1 MHHLEEK
8 LIEYQSMP
16 TKCLCFLCNFIL
28 TRTLSVLALQFGIGH
43 LLRELNWMAGQFVL
57 FAWLILKIH
66 RWVFG
71 FTIKSANSS
80 LKKIHTLPPQK
91 HLRLQNDP

>member
-28 TRTLSVLALQFGIGH
+28 TMTLSVLALQFGIGH
-43 LLRELNWMAGQFVL
+43 LLRELNWMAAIGRAVCFISMVNIKNTL
-57 FAWLILKIH
+57 LGIWVHNKIC
-66 RWVFG
+66 
-71 FTIKSANSS
+71 
-80 LKKIHTLPPQK
+80 
-91 HLRLQNDP
+91 